1 MALIRVQTW
10 SIAFALSSSV
20 IILIHNFAQAEQE
33 ESITERL
40 HGALETENTMAKQIK
55 QIETKAEL
63 KKFVLFPWQIYRNN
77 PYWVPPLIGD
87 TMKFLDK
94 DKGSFFE
101 FGEAVYFMVYDG
113 DKPLGRISAHIN
125 RQYETYHDTNTGF
138 FGFFE
143 CENDPE
149 ACRLLVDAAT
159 AWLKEKG
166 KTRIL
171 GPMCFSLYDLSSML
185 CEGFDSLPVVMLPY
199 NPPYYNDL
207 MVECGFSKA
216 IDWYAFM
223 VDKNV
228 SLRPAYLRVR
238 DRIMQQKDLS
248 IIPLD
253 MKDFPERVRQVG
265 HIFSDAWME
274 NWGHVPL
281 TEKQLEELAAE
292 LKLVAVPELT
302 YFAFY
307 KGECIGFSLSIK
319 DMNPALQKANG
330 RLFPLGLIKILLAG
344 RKVKRLRTIAMG
356 VLKEHR
362 HRGIDVAFY
371 INTIENGTKMGYTES
386 ECSIIVETNQRM
398 IGALEDLAA
407 RRYKTYRFYEKAI

>member
-1 MALIRVQTW
+1 
-10 SIAFALSSSV
+10 
-20 IILIHNFAQAEQE
+20 
-33 ESITERL
+33 
-40 HGALETENTMAKQIK
+40 MAKQIK
-55 QIETKAEL
+55 RIESKAEL
-63 KKFVLFPWQIYRNN
+63 KKFVLFPWQIYHNN

-101 FGEAVYFMVYDG
+101 FGEAAYFMVYDG
-113 DKPLGRISAHIN
+113 DKPLGRLSAHVN
-125 RQYETYHDTNTGF
+125 SQYETYHDKNTGF

-149 ACRLLVDAAT
+149 TCKLLVDAAT
-159 AWLKEKG
+159 SWLALKG

-171 GPMCFSLYDLSSML
+171 GPMSFSLYDLSSML
-185 CEGFDSLPVVMLPY
+185 YEGFDSMPVIMLPY

-207 MVECGFSKA
+207 MTKCGFSKA
-216 IDWYAFM
+216 IDWFAFM

-228 SLRPAYLRVR
+228 ALRPAYLRVR
-238 DRIMQQKDLS
+238 DRIMRQEDLS
-248 IIPLD
+248 IITMD
-253 MKDFPERVRQVG
+253 MKKFPERVRQVG

-330 RLFPLGLIKILLAG
+330 RLFPLGLVKILLAG

-371 INTIENGTKMGYTES
+371 INTIEHGVKMGYEES